1 MTSTFPA
8 VTKRKP
14 ALASLLLQKC
24 KFNIFK
30 VKQEKK
36 KDNKIQMQN
45 LWLCGWHPLLV
56 CTKFFQWKT
65 VKLVS
70 DSV

>member
-36 KDNKIQMQN
+36 KRQQN
-45 LWLCGWHPLLV
+45 
-56 CTKFFQWKT
+56 TDAKFVAVWVASFT
-65 VKLVS
+65 CMH
-70 DSV
+70 